1 MSATP
6 GPVQRSPSRRNRHLL
21 AVPGAKTVSGW
32 PSSATIGPPSPV
44 SVTIRLRA
52 GLSGSSTHRCVQPAG
67 ASHAATCSAT
77 PSCSSPPDGESVS
90 TSACSRLQKT
100 SVGEADKGVTLPA
113 RMGRVVPCRYGG
125 GA

>member
-6 GPVQRSPSRRNRHLL
+6 GPVQRSPSRRNLHLV
-21 AVPGAKTVSGW
+21 AVPGGKTVSGW
-32 PSSATIGPPSPV
+32 PSSATIGPPSPARV
-44 SVTIRLRA
+44 RSRLRA
-52 GLSGSSTHRCVQPAG
+52 GSSGSSTHRCMQPAG

-77 PSCSSPPDGESVS
+77 LSCAIPPDGESVS

-113 RMGRVVPCRYGG
+113 PMGR
-125 GA
+125 